1 LGIIQQLGFWVL
13 CAYLLSGILNGWTMR
28 LMGMKG
34 YVSTV
39 ALVAL
44 PLCWLISGSPFR
56 GLRQSMGWWWAGF
69 LAWVLLA
76 TPFSIWRGGSVE
88 LLVNYL
94 PRGYVLFFFVA
105 ALTVS
110 FRNCRQLMYVNV
122 AAAFMTLLTCVV
134 FGTRAEDGRYQVP
147 GFFENS
153 NELAMLLLM
162 GITQLVYLL
171 SQKSLVGKF
180 LAVGGIALSM
190 PYLLWTGSRG
200 ALLGAFAYAVLL
212 LYMSRNRV
220 RALAI
225 MTVLAAI
232 GIASAPSAI
241 LHRLTLLTGDEE
253 ISSKSDLSAV
263 ASRMS
268 RLSLLKRSVSVT
280 FSHPILGVGPGQFPV
295 EVMDEA
301 KAKNEWYQYLGTH
314 NSYTQVS
321 SECGIPA
328 FLCYFA
334 VIVLSIRLNYK
345 VWKRFR
351 NRPKSADITSLAVAL
366 LSGAVVYSVTSFF
379 FHMAYTG
386 TLPLLAGQTVALYF
400 AAKQRIGPN
409 EGKFA

>member
-1 LGIIQQLGFWVL
+1 
-13 CAYLLSGILNGWTMR
+13 
-28 LMGMKG
+28 
-34 YVSTV
+34 
-39 ALVAL
+39 
-44 PLCWLISGSPFR
+44 
-56 GLRQSMGWWWAGF
+56 
-69 LAWVLLA
+69 
-76 TPFSIWRGGSVE
+76 
-88 LLVNYL
+88 
-94 PRGYVLFFFVA
+94 
-105 ALTVS
+105 
-110 FRNCRQLMYVNV
+110 
-122 AAAFMTLLTCVV
+122 
-134 FGTRAEDGRYQVP
+134 
-147 GFFENS
+147 
-153 NELAMLLLM
+153 
-162 GITQLVYLL
+162 
-171 SQKSLVGKF
+171 
-180 LAVGGIALSM
+180 
-190 PYLLWTGSRG
+190 
-200 ALLGAFAYAVLL
+200 
-212 LYMSRNRV
+212 MSRNRV

-268 RLSLLKRSVSVT
+268 RLALLKRSVSVT